1 MNIKSTDE
9 RWQGIQAVASMVEAP
24 KDKSGVFV
32 RGISFAV
39 DQQAVEAAFANVGPI
54 RKCFLIQEKGQEKHK
69 GYGFVQFAIPED
81 ADRAVKE
88 LHNTILGDRK
98 IQVLYLTP

>member
-1 MNIKSTDE
+1 M
-9 RWQGIQAVASMVEAP
+9 

-54 RKCFLIQEKGQEKHK
+54 RKCFLVQQKGQEKHK

-81 ADRAVKE
+81 ADRAVTE
-88 LHNTILGDRK
+88 LHNTLLGDRK
-98 IQVLYLTP
+98 IQVNLSPPLPISTHLVPEVICHPAQAL